1 MPAHSLSNWVRD
13 FFGERLASILISPGL
28 IPRRLRRRADCKS
41 AGLNLVLIPRGLP
54 RGSSF
59 SASLRLKQ
67 ADHLAIDNV
76 DLVGRGNLGQAWH
89 GHDVPANHDDKFRA
103 SSQAHFTHV
112 DDVVVWRAT
121 QLRVG

>member
-1 MPAHSLSNWVRD
+1 MFLVTLDEAHPSLLQRD
-13 FFGERLASILISPGL
+13 LNTTTARAHVAGGAFHLLPGVVFKLDGLISGFYHLGL
-28 IPRRLRRRADCKS
+28 SDIE
-41 AGLNLVLIPRGLP
+41 
-54 RGSSF
+54 

-76 DLVGRGNLGQAWH
+76 DLVGRGNLGQTGH
-89 GHDVPANHDDKFRA
+89 GHDVAADHDDKFRA